1 MSIYVIAHKRFKTSF
16 NFNDRKTLLV
26 GAEGKDNLTGFDY
39 YDNTKINIS
48 NKNKNYCELT
58 GLYWLWKNTSDEY
71 IGIEHYR
78 RLFSHD
84 FFGNKLTTDLEI
96 KTILEK
102 YYVILPFRKKFNTSI
117 EKDYILHSGYERDL
131 KHTREIIELKYPEY
145 LNTYEEFMSQNTMCL
160 FNMMISKRDKFDE
173 YCKWL
178 FDILF
183 ELESKTNLEGY
194 SDYEK
199 RIYGFIAERLLN
211 VWILHNELNVF
222 NMGVINTE
230 QKQNLT
236 AQILTGSKRSLLF
249 TKQYGIFSK

>member
-1 MSIYVIAHKRFKTSF
+1 MPAKQ
-16 NFNDRKTLLV
+16 
-26 GAEGKDNLTGFDY
+26 E
-39 YDNTKINIS
+39 KII
-48 NKNKNYCELT
+48 NY
-58 GLYWLWKNTSDEY
+58 
-71 IGIEHYR
+71 
-78 RLFSHD
+78 
-84 FFGNKLTTDLEI
+84 
-96 KTILEK
+96 
-102 YYVILPFRKKFNTSI
+102 
-117 EKDYILHSGYERDL
+117 
-131 KHTREIIELKYPEY
+131 
-145 LNTYEEFMSQNTMCL
+145 
-160 FNMMISKRDKFDE
+160 
-173 YCKWL
+173 
-178 FDILF
+178 